1 MRSIRRERQDD
12 GASAATETETLTDCL
27 RKLVQLLPAVTR
39 GMRRRPVPAGLQEAK
54 LGPRHGVALSLL
66 SQHGPLT
73 VGQLASE
80 LGLTLPTVSGIVAD
94 VEQAGFVQ
102 RSADPADR
110 RRTIVALVPQH
121 NKALDV
127 WLDGATAPM
136 ARALDKLSHQERLTF
151 LKAMT
156 FLEAELND
164 DARLDAPGS
173 PCPESSCPGPPCS

>member
-1 MRSIRRERQDD
+1 MRATRRERHDD
-12 GASAATETETLTDCL
+12 GPPTATESETLHDCL

-39 GMRRRPVPAGLQEAK
+39 GMRRRPVPAGLQDAK

-66 SQHGPLT
+66 SERGPLT

-80 LGLTLPTVSGIVAD
+80 LGLTLPTVSGIIAE

-110 RRTIVALVPQH
+110 RRTIVTLVPQH
-121 NKALDV
+121 NKALDI

-136 ARALDKLSHQERLTF
+136 ARALDQLTHQERLAF

-156 FLEAELND
+156 FLQAELND
-164 DARLDAPGS
+164 DTRHYPPGS
-173 PCPESSCPGPPCS
+173 SWESYCP